1 MATCSLHPSGW
12 IPMGLQRDVF
22 AANLSENLAPDLVL
36 T

>member
-22 AANLSENLAPDLVL
+22 AANLAPDLVL